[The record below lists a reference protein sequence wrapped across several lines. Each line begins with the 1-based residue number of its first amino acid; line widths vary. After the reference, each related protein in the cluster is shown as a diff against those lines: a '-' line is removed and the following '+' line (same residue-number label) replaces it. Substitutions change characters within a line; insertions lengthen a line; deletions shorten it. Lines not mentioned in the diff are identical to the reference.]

1 MATETDTLLLE
12 ALESY
17 TTILENERDGASGTR
32 QAVLDQRLE
41 AARRLLEW
49 LSTTL
54 KSESGAPSSVG
65 VNEIKSR

>member
-1 MATETDTLLLE
+1 MAKETDSILLE

-17 TTILENERDGASGTR
+17 TTTLQTERDGAEGTR

-49 LSTTL
+49 LSTTV
-54 KSESGAPSSVG
+54 KSESGAP
-65 VNEIKSR
+65 EALQ